1 MFREMRR
8 KQQALTKEECREIL
22 ERNTSGVLSLVNDD
36 GYPYGVPLSYSY
48 FGDTIVFH
56 SAPEGE
62 KMDAINRDDKAS
74 FCIIDQDEVHKE
86 EYTTYY
92 KSVIC
97 FGRIKVIEDP
107 IAKEEAIVNLCEKF
121 WPEDSFEHR
130 ESIIRPVI
138 HRLAML
144 EFDIEHMSGKQAKKL
159 MLAAK

>member
-8 KQQALTKEECREIL
+8 KQQALSHEECREIL
-22 ERNTSGVLSLVNDD
+22 KKNTSGVLSLINED

-48 FGDTIVFH
+48 FGDTIIFH

-62 KMDAINRDDKAS
+62 KIDAIN
-74 FCIIDQDEVHKE
+74 QDEVHKE

-97 FGRIKVIEDP
+97 FGRIKIIEDP

-130 ESIIRPVI
+130 ESIIKPVI
-138 HRLAML
+138 HRMAML

-159 MLAAK
+159 MLKANQQK